1 MFIGPLCYFDDH
13 LVWLRDDRYAVIGD
27 MRGQNSAVLSG
38 MSLSELNM
46 VAVMDHTLHYAP
58 RKYLIFVLAIF
69 HQNPRVQ
76 S

>member
-1 MFIGPLCYFDDH
+1 M
-13 LVWLRDDRYAVIGD
+13 WLRDDRYAVIGD

-58 RKYLIFVLAIF
+58 RKYLICVSYLSTKY
-69 HQNPRVQ
+69 QGSELDVTLR
-76 S
+76 